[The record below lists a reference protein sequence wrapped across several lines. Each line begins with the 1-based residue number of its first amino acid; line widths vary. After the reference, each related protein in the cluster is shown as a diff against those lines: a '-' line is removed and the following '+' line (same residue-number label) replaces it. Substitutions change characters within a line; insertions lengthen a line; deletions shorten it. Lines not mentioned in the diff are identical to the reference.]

1 MDSTRQLLGQH
12 VTRATGVGP
21 HRASTPPSP
30 GPIEGGVPIEAEVPI
45 EDGVP
50 IKAAVSI
57 KTGGPIEAGPHR
69 GRAPSSPGRG
79 APGPHRVRTPPLF
92 KSTYGKLYSANND
105 AGMISCFLCVK

>member
-30 GPIEGGVPIEAEVPI
+30 GPIEGGVPIEAAVPI
-45 EDGVP
+45 EAGVP

-69 GRAPSSPGRG
+69 VRAAAHRDPIAS
-79 APGPHRVRTPPLF
+79 GPHRSSNPLMENC
-92 KSTYGKLYSANND
+92 TALT
-105 AGMISCFLCVK
+105 MMPV